1 MGRLCYGD
9 IKKALAT
16 LVWFSLVQTF
26 EMDTNRH
33 QYDII
38 YEEPPQQPQQSDK
51 ASSEDSVYLRH
62 CELKYVK
69 QNDSNQYF
77 TLQSVGMEPFHLYKN
92 GAQEFLGKLYQ
103 SLKEAQKLVEKIDG
117 GIKLGDGTWH
127 ETLVSEN
134 EDSKTQLR
142 FRLNI
147 VVTVFNGK
155 PYLHLR
161 NYVFLKDKQI
171 WHPTKRGV
179 RFAIDQKD
187 VDTMKEFIDLKMKPK
202 NLSSHTSQL
211 LHPPPPPTPSTPTI

>member
-1 MGRLCYGD
+1 
-9 IKKALAT
+9 
-16 LVWFSLVQTF
+16 
-26 EMDTNRH
+26 MDSK
-33 QYDII
+33 QDQ
-38 YEEPPQQPQQSDK
+38 YEEPPQLPQSSGE
-51 ASSEDSVYLRH
+51 ASSEDSLYLKH
-62 CELKYVK
+62 CELKYVR

-103 SLKEAQKLVEKIDG
+103 SLKEAQKLVDKVEG

-134 EDSKTQLR
+134 EDSKSQLR

-161 NYVFLKDKQI
+161 NFVFLKDKQI

-179 RFAIDQKD
+179 RFAIDPKD
-187 VDTMKEFIDLKMKPK
+187 CDRMKEFIDLKMKPK
-202 NLSSHTSQL
+202 SASLSPPKSNQVL
-211 LHPPPPPTPSTPTI
+211 PPPAPAA